1 MKGPMIACSGHRG
14 YACRRVAAAGASR
27 FGMRVLLINP
37 PLDSVFRDGHVSPV
51 TSYLFYNSAPLGLLY
66 IGAMLERTG
75 EVVRVLD
82 AAAEK
87 LDIPETVQ
95 RVRDFAPDVVGIGST
110 TVVFESARELAQAL
124 KAVLPEVPLVLGG
137 YHVSLLPK
145 EAMSEP
151 AFDVGVIHEG
161 EHTMLELLEHYRG
174 ERELSDIEGI
184 VYRDKSGSVQFTAH
198 RTEFRKLDDLPY
210 PARHLLPADQYKPV
224 PVDEHAMP
232 KFAMVTSRGC
242 PHACGFCQ
250 KANSGYR
257 SRSAEAVVDE
267 MEHLVRDFGAR
278 DIAIVDSLFCAN
290 KKRVMKVCEEIQR
303 RGVKVSWTCSSRVEV
318 VDLEMLQAM
327 KDAGCWRTRFGVES
341 GSDRVLDFISKG
353 ITKEKI
359 RNAIT
364 WADQVGLRP
373 KAFFMVGH
381 LPDTPDTIRETIEF
395 AKSIPLHDV
404 TVQINTLLPKTP
416 QMEVWEREG
425 EKWGRV
431 INRTTDEKSF
441 WEPTYVPWGMESED
455 LIRFHRQFYREFY
468 FRPEILARHLEAIH
482 SVRDL
487 YKYVQASSLFSFL
500 FYDSEKVGSVKVVLG
515 GLGEI
520 RRMLGRRSTPDMPA
534 AAK

>member
-1 MKGPMIACSGHRG
+1 
-14 YACRRVAAAGASR
+14 
-27 FGMRVLLINP
+27 MRVLLINP

-303 RGVKVSWTCSSRVEV
+303 RGVKVSWPYAR
-318 VDLEMLQAM
+318 LR
-327 KDAGCWRTRFGVES
+327 AGT
-341 GSDRVLDFISKG
+341 
-353 ITKEKI
+353 
-359 RNAIT
+359 A
-364 WADQVGLRP
+364 
-373 KAFFMVGH
+373 
-381 LPDTPDTIRETIEF
+381 
-395 AKSIPLHDV
+395 
-404 TVQINTLLPKTP
+404 
-416 QMEVWEREG
+416 
-425 EKWGRV
+425 
-431 INRTTDEKSF
+431 
-441 WEPTYVPWGMESED
+441 
-455 LIRFHRQFYREFY
+455 
-468 FRPEILARHLEAIH
+468 
-482 SVRDL
+482 
-487 YKYVQASSLFSFL
+487 
-500 FYDSEKVGSVKVVLG
+500 
-515 GLGEI
+515 
-520 RRMLGRRSTPDMPA
+520 
-534 AAK
+534 

>member
-1 MKGPMIACSGHRG
+1 
-14 YACRRVAAAGASR
+14 
-27 FGMRVLLINP
+27 
-37 PLDSVFRDGHVSPV
+37 
-51 TSYLFYNSAPLGLLY
+51 
-66 IGAMLERTG
+66 MLERSG

-82 AAAEK
+82 SAAEQ
-87 LDIPETVQ
+87 LNIPETVQ

-124 KAVLPEVPLVLGG
+124 KSVLPRVPLVLGG

-145 EAMSEP
+145 EAMSEK
-151 AFDVGVIHEG
+151 AFDIGVIHEG
-161 EHTMLELLEHYRG
+161 EHTMLELLEHFRG
-174 ERELSDIEGI
+174 ERDLADIEGI
-184 VYRDKSGSVQFTAH
+184 VYREDGTSGDGALRFTVH
-198 RTEFRKLDDLPY
+198 RPEFRQLDELPY
-210 PARHLLPADQYKPV
+210 PARHLLPPDQYKPV

-250 KANSGYR
+250 KANTGYR
-257 SRSAEAVVDE
+257 SRSAAAIVDE

-278 DIAIVDSLFCAN
+278 DIALVDSLFCAN
-290 KKRVMKVCEEIQR
+290 KKRVMKVCEEIRR

-341 GSDRVLDFISKG
+341 GSDMVLDFISKG

-359 RNAIT
+359 RDAIT

-416 QMEVWEREG
+416 QMEIWEREG

-468 FRPEILARHLEAIH
+468 FRPEIIARHLEAVH

-500 FYDSEKVGSVKVVLG
+500 FYDSEKVGSLRVALG

-520 RRMLGRRSTPDMPA
+520 RRMLGRQTTPDMSA

>member
-1 MKGPMIACSGHRG
+1 L
-14 YACRRVAAAGASR
+14 RVI
-27 FGMRVLLINP
+27 LINP
-37 PLDSVFRDGHVSPV
+37 PLDSVLRDGHVSPV

-66 IGAMLERTG
+66 VAAMLERNG
-75 EVVRVLD
+75 DEVMVLD

-87 LDIPETVQ
+87 LDIPGTVQ
-95 RVRDFAPDVVGIGST
+95 RVEAFEPDVVGIGST
-110 TVVFESARELAQAL
+110 TVVFEGARELARSIKQL
-124 KAVLPEVPLVLGG
+124 LPDCPIVLGG
-137 YHVSLLPK
+137 YHVSLLPEQAME
-145 EAMSEP
+145 EA

-161 EHTMLELLEHYRG
+161 EHTMLELLDYFQG
-174 ERELSDIEGI
+174 ERSLEDIPGI
-184 VYRDKSGSVQFTAH
+184 VYRSESGEVCFTEH
-198 RTEFRKLDDLPY
+198 RAEWRKLDELPV
-210 PARHLLPADQYKPV
+210 PARHLLPPNIYKPI

-250 KANSGYR
+250 KANTGYR
-257 SRSAEAVVDE
+257 SRSAEAIVDE

-290 KKRVMKVCEEIQR
+290 KRRVMKVCDEILR

-318 VDLEMLQAM
+318 VDKEMLQRM
-327 KDAGCWRTRFGVES
+327 KEAGCWRTRFGVES

-353 ITKEKI
+353 ITKDKI

-364 WADQVGLRP
+364 WADEVGLRP
-373 KAFFMVGH
+373 KAFFIVGH
-381 LPDTPDTIRETIEF
+381 LPDTAETIRETIEF

-431 INRTTDEKSF
+431 LNRTTDEKSF
-441 WEPTYVPWGMESED
+441 WEPTFVPWGMERED

-468 FRPEILARHLEAIH
+468 FRPEVLSRHLEEIH

-500 FYDSEKVGSVKVVLG
+500 FYDSESLRSGRVIRGAIGEVK
-515 GLGEI
+515 
-520 RRMLGRRSTPDMPA
+520 RMLAGARGVA
-534 AAK
+534 QA